1 MLRRRRA
8 RLSLAM
14 KIEPLMGHLM
24 KGADLFSVQ
33 CACFL
38 AVYNSL
44 SFDARADKRH
54 IETRKLMSLQITAA
68 KTAAGGIG
76 AEKENTFQLL
86 VYSYRDI
93 LLF

>member
-1 MLRRRRA
+1 MKYARLCALMLRRRRA

-38 AVYNSL
+38 AV
-44 SFDARADKRH
+44 
-54 IETRKLMSLQITAA
+54 
-68 KTAAGGIG
+68 
-76 AEKENTFQLL
+76 
-86 VYSYRDI
+86 
-93 LLF
+93 